1 MSTNNQWSSWE
12 KQDKS
17 SALRSIA
24 GAAFGAYLVASNLF
38 LFTAPHLLHR

>member
-1 MSTNNQWSSWE
+1 MSMNKQWSSWE
-12 KQDKS
+12 EQDKS
-17 SALRSIA
+17 SALRRFA